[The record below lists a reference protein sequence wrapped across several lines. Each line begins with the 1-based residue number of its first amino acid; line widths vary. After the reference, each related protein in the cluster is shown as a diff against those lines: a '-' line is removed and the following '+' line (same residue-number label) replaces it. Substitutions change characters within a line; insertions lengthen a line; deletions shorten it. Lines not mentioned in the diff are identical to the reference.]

1 MTIRIVKIRY
11 TDLGEYSY
19 TMMGMALAVM
29 LMDRAKAV
37 GIDPAGRPV
46 EELEKKVAALE
57 ALNNESE

>member
-29 LMDRAKAV
+29 LMDRSKV
-37 GIDPAGRPV
+37 GD
-46 EELEKKVAALE
+46 
-57 ALNNESE
+57 